1 MSEERPPISEH
12 EYEDQLEPTHLIR
25 RSHVVLR
32 AGTMMLGAGTSALR
46 VREVMSA
53 VARTVGVQQGDAAV
67 LRVRDGLAGQ
77 ADHQLRIDLAVRGGQ
92 HP

>member
-1 MSEERPPISEH
+1 MPEERPPISEH

-46 VREVMSA
+46 VREA
-53 VARTVGVQQGDAAV
+53 KHG
-67 LRVRDGLAGQ
+67 
-77 ADHQLRIDLAVRGGQ
+77 
-92 HP
+92 